1 MLLFMAINFKKTKN
15 NSIKGFT
22 MLEENIFKNKKV
34 IRNTCTVSSQFGSQK
49 LNRFPELFDI
59 YQSHISALS
68 ETNTPNASI
77 RQKQA
82 FKDLSFFANKYKGLE
97 NLHVSMKKEKSGV
110 FPIISISNDETYEFL
125 RKLASVYAI
134 FVVYNKEN
142 RDNLFPDLKLEAHD
156 SKLVS
161 NREWI
166 ENAFVNFNSLSIHY
180 LIDTDLDIYLS

>member
-1 MLLFMAINFKKTKN
+1 
-15 NSIKGFT
+15 

-49 LNRFPELFDI
+49 LNRFPELFNI
-59 YQSHISALS
+59 YQSHITALS

-97 NLHVSMKKEKSGV
+97 NLHVSMKKEKSDV
-110 FPIISISNDETYEFL
+110 SPIISISNDETYEFL

-134 FVVYNKEN
+134 FVVYNKEK
-142 RDNLFPDLKLEAHD
+142 RDNLFPDLELEKED
-156 SKLVS
+156 SKLMS
-161 NREWI
+161 NKKWI

-180 LIDTDLDIYLS
+180 LIDTDLDIYFS